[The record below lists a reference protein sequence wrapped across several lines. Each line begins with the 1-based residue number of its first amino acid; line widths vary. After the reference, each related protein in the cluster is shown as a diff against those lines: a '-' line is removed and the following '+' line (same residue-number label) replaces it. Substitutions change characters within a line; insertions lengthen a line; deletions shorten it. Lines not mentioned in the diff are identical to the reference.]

1 MGGLFIMLL
10 ALVGVT
16 GVGKT
21 YYKTKIV
28 EALNFNNIHTIRT
41 RKARSDE
48 ISKSMGLF
56 MSKDELDKLEQ
67 DGKIAYRF
75 GAFGHEYAYLKNEI
89 FSDKNMIFEMY
100 YSTIYDWKSI
110 RKDIKTIY
118 ILPKDI
124 EIAKNMTKNRNSEFE
139 AERLLEIDE
148 QYNKFMND
156 KELRSQFDYIV
167 YNNYDENSCC
177 EILNLVKNIVNS

>member
-1 MGGLFIMLL
+1 MLL

-75 GAFGHEYAYLKNEI
+75 GVFRHEYAYLKI
-89 FSDKNMIFEMY
+89 FL
-100 YSTIYDWKSI
+100 
-110 RKDIKTIY
+110 KT
-118 ILPKDI
+118 
-124 EIAKNMTKNRNSEFE
+124 
-139 AERLLEIDE
+139 
-148 QYNKFMND
+148 
-156 KELRSQFDYIV
+156 
-167 YNNYDENSCC
+167 
-177 EILNLVKNIVNS
+177 